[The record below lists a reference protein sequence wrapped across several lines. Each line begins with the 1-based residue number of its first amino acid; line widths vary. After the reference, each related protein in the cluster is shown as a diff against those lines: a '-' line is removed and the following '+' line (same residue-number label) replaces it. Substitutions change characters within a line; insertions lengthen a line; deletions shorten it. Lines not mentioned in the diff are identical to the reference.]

1 MVLNNPHPYSSED
14 DSDQEPW
21 ELINDPQ
28 LGAEL
33 HLDETTETTVDVASR
48 TPNDGDLQLNEGQ
61 ENTVNEDLYQDGSK
75 CNAEE
80 NTATGNGSMAV
91 AEEQSAIQDKA
102 SNTCDEDTSN
112 NGENNDDPW
121 TPLTSEEIPRDRSDS
136 PAHHL
141 PLPLHQTWQFITS
154 SLRDIDNQNQLR
166 QRAQNNARKLNSSAQ
181 NLLSNLQ
188 TQSQRMA
195 STLQQHCD
203 QADIQAREATQ
214 NIKQTMSTTKD
225 NLCRLNAEYKI
236 HEKVAAVAAV
246 SGAILVAAG
255 NPRAGAGSLLV
266 AGGAIAA
273 GEALNAGSERGCST
287 FTRDY
292 GLREG
297 VHLD

>member
-1 MVLNNPHPYSSED
+1 MVLNNPHPYSSEE
-14 DSDQEPW
+14 DSDHEPW
-21 ELINDPQ
+21 ELINEPQ

-33 HLDETTETTVDVASR
+33 HLDETTETTGDVASR
-48 TPNDGDLQLNEGQ
+48 TPSDGDLQLDKGQ
-61 ENTVNEDLYQDGSK
+61 EENTMNDDQESSK
-75 CNAEE
+75 CNAET
-80 NTATGNGSMAV
+80 NPATGTTSNAC
-91 AEEQSAIQDKA
+91 DK
-102 SNTCDEDTSN
+102 DTSN
-112 NGENNDDPW
+112 NGENNNDPW

-136 PAHHL
+136 PTQQL
-141 PLPLHQTWQFITS
+141 PLPLHHTWQFITS

-166 QRAQNNARKLNSSAQ
+166 QRTQNSARKLNSSAQ

-188 TQSQRMA
+188 TQSQRIA

-203 QADIQAREATQ
+203 QADIQAREASQ
-214 NIKQTMSTTKD
+214 NIKQTMATTKD
-225 NLCRLNAEYKI
+225 KMCRLNAEYKI

-266 AGGAIAA
+266 AGGAMAA
-273 GEALNAGSERGCST
+273 GEALSAGSARGCST

>member
-1 MVLNNPHPYSSED
+1 MVLNNPHPYSSEE

-21 ELINDPQ
+21 ELINEPQ

-33 HLDETTETTVDVASR
+33 HLDETTETTGDVTSR
-48 TPNDGDLQLNEGQ
+48 TPSDGNLQLGKGQ
-61 ENTVNEDLYQDGSK
+61 EENTVNDDQESSK
-75 CNAEE
+75 CNAET
-80 NTATGNGSMAV
+80 NPVTGSVSMTADA
-91 AEEQSAIQDKA
+91 EQSAIQDTT
-102 SNTCDEDTSN
+102 SNACDKDTSN

-136 PAHHL
+136 PAQQL
-141 PLPLHQTWQFITS
+141 PLPLHHTWQFITS

-166 QRAQNNARKLNSSAQ
+166 QRTQNSARKLNSSAQ

-188 TQSQRMA
+188 TQSQRIA

-203 QADIQAREATQ
+203 QADIQAREASQ
-214 NIKQTMSTTKD
+214 NIKQTMATTKD
-225 NLCRLNAEYKI
+225 KMCRLNAEYKI

-266 AGGAIAA
+266 AGGAMAA
-273 GEALNAGSERGCST
+273 GEALSAGSARGCST